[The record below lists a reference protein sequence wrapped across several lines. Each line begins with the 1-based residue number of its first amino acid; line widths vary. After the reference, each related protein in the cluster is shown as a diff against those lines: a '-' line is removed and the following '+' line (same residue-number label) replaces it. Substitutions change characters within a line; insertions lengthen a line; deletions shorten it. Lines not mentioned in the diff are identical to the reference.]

1 MRHLSPGNKMS
12 TRSQK
17 GLSFETLPTRIKDK
31 CGRVIEVRAYEAADY
46 ESLKAMYDTFE
57 PKGLEAGLPPGDDQA
72 GLRWLQHVT
81 SGLFNILALYK
92 GSVIG
97 HCAIDLCHA
106 PSCPEYLI
114 FVQKSFRDHGIGT
127 RLSEVMK
134 EVAKETGCEK
144 VWLTVRTADTRAIN
158 VFKKVGF
165 EFCGGIEIERDM
177 ELDLKQAKVSCSLS

>member
-1 MRHLSPGNKMS
+1 M
-12 TRSQK
+12 TTDSQK

-46 ESLKAMYDTFE
+46 EGLKAMYDTFE
-57 PKGLEAGLPPGDDQA
+57 PKGLEAGLPPEDDQA
-72 GLRWLQHVT
+72 RVRWLQHVT
-81 SGLFNILALYK
+81 SSLFNLLALHK
-92 GSVIG
+92 GRVIG
-97 HCAIDLCHA
+97 HCAIDLGRA

-114 FVQKSFRDHGIGT
+114 FIQESFRDHGIGT

-134 EVAKETGCEK
+134 EVTKEAGCEK
-144 VWLTVRTADTRAIN
+144 VWLTVRTANTCAIN

-177 ELDLKQAKVSCSLS
+177 ELNLKRAKVSSSLS